1 MKIFGERLK
10 DLRINKNL
18 SQEELGEVFYE
29 KKAQSTIGTWE
40 RGNRE
45 PSMEDIIQIANYFNV
60 SIDYL
65 FGIEEDKRGIST
77 YKEERLKNPNDIIQF
92 LENENIEYNDL
103 KLRKSEKD
111 LIKRVLKAIFYQN
124 E

>member
-10 DLRINKNL
+10 ELRISQNL
-18 SQEELGEVFYE
+18 SQEELGEIFCE

-45 PSMEDIIQIANYFNV
+45 PSMEDIVKIANYFNV

-65 FGIEEDKRGIST
+65 FGIEEDKRGVST
-77 YKEERLKNPNDIIQF
+77 YKEEKFKNPNDIVQF
-92 LENENIEYNDL
+92 LDNENIEYNDL
-103 KLRKSEKD
+103 KLRKNEKD
-111 LIKRVLKAIFYQN
+111 LIKRVLNAIFYQS